1 MVRALLI
8 FGILLISCKKE
19 NPPTGPDTGGSIDY
33 DRDIQPIWNRS
44 CTSCHSGSSP
54 SGGLDLRAGVSYSN
68 LVNVI
73 SPTYNVWRVRS
84 GKPDSS
90 VLYHKIIDS
99 GRYGGK
105 MPPGGSLSSDEI
117 NLIRR
122 WIEELKDTI
131 IRTSL
136 STSGNDLSLKI
147 DYQRQIQ
154 PIWNSRCVSCH
165 SGSFPAGG
173 LNLSSGVSYSQL
185 VDVISPNYGVW
196 RVRRGRPDSSVLFH
210 KIINTRIY
218 GGRMPPSGK
227 LSESEIML
235 IEKWIR
241 EL

>member
-8 FGILLISCKKE
+8 FGILLISCRKE
-19 NPPTGPDTGGSIDY
+19 TTPTGPDTGESINY
-33 DRDIQPIWNRS
+33 DRDIQPIWNRN

-54 SGGLDLRAGVSYSN
+54 SGGLDLSAGVSYSN

-84 GKPDSS
+84 GK
-90 VLYHKIIDS
+90 I
-99 GRYGGK
+99 YGGK

-117 NLIRR
+117 NLIRK

-131 IRTSL
+131 IRPSL

-154 PIWNSRCVSCH
+154 PIWNSRCVSYH

-173 LNLSSGVSYSQL
+173 LNLSSGFSYSQL

-196 RVRRGRPDSSVLFH
+196 RVWRGRPDSSVLFH

>member
-1 MVRALLI
+1 
-8 FGILLISCKKE
+8 
-19 NPPTGPDTGGSIDY
+19 
-33 DRDIQPIWNRS
+33 
-44 CTSCHSGSSP
+44 
-54 SGGLDLRAGVSYSN
+54 
-68 LVNVI
+68 
-73 SPTYNVWRVRS
+73 
-84 GKPDSS
+84 
-90 VLYHKIIDS
+90 
-99 GRYGGK
+99 

-117 NLIRR
+117 NLIRK

-131 IRTSL
+131 IRPSL

-147 DYQRQIQ
+147 DYQRQIH
-154 PIWNSRCVSCH
+154 SRCVSCH
-165 SGSFPAGG
+165 SGSFSAGG

-196 RVRRGRPDSSVLFH
+196 RVRRGKPDSSVLFH

-227 LSESEIML
+227 LSESEITL

>member
-1 MVRALLI
+1 
-8 FGILLISCKKE
+8 
-19 NPPTGPDTGGSIDY
+19 
-33 DRDIQPIWNRS
+33 
-44 CTSCHSGSSP
+44 
-54 SGGLDLRAGVSYSN
+54 LDLSAGVSYSN

-84 GKPDSS
+84 GK
-90 VLYHKIIDS
+90 I
-99 GRYGGK
+99 YGGK

-117 NLIRR
+117 NLIRK

-131 IRTSL
+131 IRPSL

-173 LNLSSGVSYSQL
+173 LNLSSGFSYSQL

>member
-19 NPPTGPDTGGSIDY
+19 TTPTGPDRGGSINY
-33 DRDIQPIWNRS
+33 DRDIQPIWNNR
-44 CTSCHSGSSP
+44 CVSCHSGSSP

-99 GRYGGK
+99 GIYGGK

-117 NLIRR
+117 NLIKR

-131 IRTSL
+131 IRTSHQ
-136 STSGNDLSLKI
+136 LKSPPG
-147 DYQRQIQ
+147 Q
-154 PIWNSRCVSCH
+154 P
-165 SGSFPAGG
+165 
-173 LNLSSGVSYSQL
+173 
-185 VDVISPNYGVW
+185 
-196 RVRRGRPDSSVLFH
+196 
-210 KIINTRIY
+210 
-218 GGRMPPSGK
+218 
-227 LSESEIML
+227 
-235 IEKWIR
+235 
-241 EL
+241 